1 MRPICGGARPFTGAT
16 AIPNI
21 WSFSRRRQHGPR
33 LEPNTLARA
42 EDSNANFEQIQAAF
56 DRLPDERA
64 LKEGR
69 VTFDAVT
76 AFGNAYSADLPH
88 PPDGYGA
95 GLSLVFIVPA
105 DNTGPATLDVRN
117 GNGVPLGPVALKRHD
132 GQALLPGDL
141 TAGQAALAVHSGTD
155 FILAGQHGGEAALAR
170 AWASQAAGTVAGG
183 LKSARAYAGDAAGF
197 AATAGVTAQQA
208 ADHAA
213 TALGHAGTALAH
225 ADTASAHADTALAH
239 AGDAADSAAEAAA
252 AAQQAIT
259 GAPTIL
265 PELLDVPAYGGQAG
279 RVLAANAA
287 EDGAEWIALPAPTDS
302 FLALDDTPA
311 AFTANRVPI
320 VNGTGTALT
329 FTDKVPAAAAADT
342 ATTAGTATSAA
353 TADSALSAGNATTAG
368 GLAVSAGGNTEGNRI
383 ARTDG
388 GGNLPTRRVR
398 QIAPVNR
405 GAVVPAQIYAGG
417 TDGWTDYYSPD
428 NFAEAMRHTLR
439 GRLFDVTTTTAS
451 LTLNPGTHYA
461 VVCANT
467 AAITVTL
474 PAPAARQ
481 TFVIKDGNGQ
491 TNVTIATAGAQLIDG
506 AAEYTLTN
514 PWQSVTVITDGAN
527 WFII

>member
-1 MRPICGGARPFTGAT
+1 MSNDYYT
-16 AIPNI
+16 
-21 WSFSRRRQHGPR
+21 HGPR

-69 VTFDAVT
+69 VTFAAVT

-95 GLSLVFIVPA
+95 GLSLAFIVPA
-105 DNTGPATLDVRN
+105 DNTGPATLDVRD

-170 AWASQAAGTVAGG
+170 AWASQAAGTVADG

-197 AATAGVTAQQA
+197 AANAGVTVQQA

-213 TALGHAGTALAH
+213 TALAHAGTALTH
-225 ADTASAHADTALAH
+225 AGTASAHADTALAH
-239 AGDAADSAAEAAA
+239 AGDAAVSAAEAAA

-265 PELLDVPAYGGQAG
+265 PELLDVPAYSGQAG

-287 EDGAEWIALPAPTDS
+287 EDGAEWIALPAPTGS

-320 VNGTGTALT
+320 VNGAGTALT

-342 ATTAGTATSAA
+342 ATTAGTATTAA
-353 TADSALSAGNATTAG
+353 TASTADSALSAGNATTAG
-368 GLAVSAGGNTEGNRI
+368 GLAVSAGGNTEANRI

-398 QIAPVNR
+398 QTASVYKAS
-405 GAVVPAQIYAGG
+405 GVPARIYAGG
-417 TDGWTDYYSPD
+417 NDGWTDFYSAD
-428 NFAEAMRHTLR
+428 SFAEAMRHTLR

-461 VVCANT
+461 VVCTNT

-474 PAPAARQ
+474 PAPTARK